1 MKQKDVL
8 HLAADLLIV
17 AGSFAAYLVTDFV
30 QPSAYF
36 FPSLLT
42 AVLIVCSFYYF
53 GLRLLRFRERQHRRR
68 RTRRQAR
75 LRALSRL
82 HGHCPAPPDS
92 DFSRPGTRLA
102 EAALPGAGGGLH
114 RFYQH
119 FLKSPPSR
127 NVSNRPFSVL
137 RDYNYIDGEKPKG
150 NAAGISPRPMLRF
163 NPRQC
168 RIRFRRTGNAGTRR
182 GRRDRT

>member
-8 HLAADLLIV
+8 QLAADLLIV

-30 QPSAYF
+30 QPGAYF
-36 FPSLLT
+36 FPSLLA

-82 HGHCPAPPDS
+82 HGHCPAPPDP
-92 DFSRPGTRLA
+92 DFSRPGARPA

-119 FLKSPPSR
+119 FLKSPLPR
-127 NVSNRPFSVL
+127 NASNRPFYILSE
-137 RDYNYIDGEKPKG
+137 YNCIDGEEAEGKRRRHLP
-150 NAAGISPRPMLRF
+150 ATDLAIRSAPM
-163 NPRQC
+163 
-168 RIRFRRTGNAGTRR
+168 
-182 GRRDRT
+182 